1 MHHAIG
7 EPMRSH
13 DASALQLTK
22 KIYLDTTASGAFR
35 AHVSRKEKVHT
46 MRRVKGFR
54 DNDQRVWVERSML
67 LDVPSGALAY
77 PQDSFGKKA
86 ALGVSAPVCSYRT
99 QCVAMGAVLERLV
112 KSIGRNAARKTK
124 AAVFL
129 DSLSPLM
136 VLNTGRAVVIDT
148 ARRCT

>member
-13 DASALQLTK
+13 DASALQLVK
-22 KIYLDTTASGAFR
+22 GIYFNTTTPAAFR

-46 MRRVKGFR
+46 IRKVTKIG

-67 LDVPSGALAY
+67 LDVPSGALVC
-77 PQDSFGKKA
+77 PKDGFRKKA
-86 ALGVSAPVCSYRT
+86 ALGVSAPACSYRT

-112 KSIGRNAARKTK
+112 ESIGRNATHQTK

-129 DSLSPLM
+129 NSLSLL
-136 VLNTGRAVVIDT
+136 VALNTGRAVVIDT
-148 ARRCT
+148 ARRCA